1 MSLLNQH
8 SLRGK
13 TIFITG
19 GSRGIGKAIALKC
32 AEDGAHIVIAA
43 KTTEPHDKLEGT
55 IYTAAEEI
63 RHKGGQVLPVQ
74 MDVRDEQQIAN
85 AVEQAVQTFGGIDVL
100 INNASAI
107 ELVSTMKTPLKKF
120 DLMHTVNVRG
130 TFAMV
135 QACIPYLQKSSNAHV
150 LMLSPPLNMA
160 AKWFKNHT
168 GYTIS
173 KYGMSMCVL
182 GMAEEFRSQHIA
194 FNALWPKTTI
204 ATAAVNM
211 LGGEA
216 MMKASRKPEIV
227 ADAAYAIIIRNSMDC
242 SGNFFI
248 DENVLQENGI
258 TNFDDYA
265 VTPGGKLVADFFI

>member
-1 MSLLNQH
+1 MPLSSQS

-19 GSRGIGKAIALKC
+19 GSRGIGKAIAMKC
-32 AEDGAHIVIAA
+32 AEDGANIIIAA

-74 MDVRDEQQIAN
+74 MDIRDEQQIAN
-85 AVEQAVQTFGGIDVL
+85 AVEQAVQTFGGIDIL

-107 ELVSTMKTPLKKF
+107 QLVPTMKTPLKKF
-120 DLMHTVNVRG
+120 DLMHAVNVRG

-135 QACIPYLQKSSNAHV
+135 QACIPYLEKSVNAHV
-150 LMLSPPLNMA
+150 LMLSPPLNMLP
-160 AKWFKNHT
+160 KWFKNHT

-182 GMAEEFRSQHIA
+182 GMAEEFRPQKIA

-211 LGGEA
+211 LGGET

-227 ADAAYAIIIRNSMDC
+227 ADAAYVIVTRPSQDC

-248 DENVLQENGI
+248 DENVLQENGVAD
-258 TNFDDYA
+258 FDHYA
-265 VTPGGKLVADFFI
+265 VTPGARLIADFFI